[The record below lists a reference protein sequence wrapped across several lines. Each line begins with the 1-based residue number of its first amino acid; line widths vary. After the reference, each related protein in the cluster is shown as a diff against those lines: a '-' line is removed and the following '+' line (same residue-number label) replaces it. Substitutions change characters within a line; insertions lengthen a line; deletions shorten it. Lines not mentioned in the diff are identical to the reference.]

1 MPTTKRENFTG
12 REVWFGTD
20 MQENPCWQFQLSQK
34 NISEIDAGLITFK
47 IHTSHWMEM
56 RPEDFPLSS
65 LRSLFDKIAEELESG
80 SGLARLTGLP
90 TETYNEMEL
99 RAIWYALGL
108 HIGNPV
114 YQDCNGLLMRD
125 IEDRQEDTDTLQG
138 HHLIMDDDI
147 AFTSSKART
156 LSNGTLRFHTD
167 RCDVVALL
175 CVHQAKTGGVSKISS
190 SVTVRNLM
198 VERHPELAEA
208 LYQPVPRSRLG
219 EEKGGENM
227 FYHLP
232 VFGERDQKFTN
243 HYSKTYIEAAHEM
256 SAAPDITRLQWEAIE
271 CLHDISEE
279 VCMKMTMQ
287 AGDIQFLNNHVIYH
301 ARTAFEDDPSSKT
314 RRKLHRLWLA
324 MPNSRA
330 LPVDQA
336 VLWRNTDAGALRGG
350 IAQP

>member
-1 MPTTKRENFTG
+1 MSSLQREIFTG
-12 REVWFGTD
+12 PEAWRGTD
-20 MQENPCWQFQLSQK
+20 MQTSPCWQFALSQ
-34 NISEIDAGLITFK
+34 NDINEIETGLAVFK
-47 IHTSHWMEM
+47 THQCHWSKMESGH
-56 RPEDFPLSS
+56 FPLPG
-65 LRSLFDKIAEELESG
+65 LKPLLDKIAEELENG

-90 TETYNEMEL
+90 SVNYDKMEL

-108 HIGNPV
+108 HLGNPV

-138 HHLIMDDDI
+138 HHLMLDDDK

-175 CVHQAKTGGVSKISS
+175 CVHQASKGGVSKIAS

-198 VERHPELAEA
+198 VERHPELADV

-219 EEKGGENM
+219 EEKGGENI
-227 FYHLP
+227 FYPLP
-232 VFGERDQKFTN
+232 IFGERDQKFTS

-256 SAAPDITRLQWEAIE
+256 RTAPDISPLQWEAIDR
-271 CLHDISEE
+271 LHEISEE

-301 ARTAFEDDPSSKT
+301 ARTAFQDDPTDNKA
-314 RRKLHRLWLA
+314 RKLHRLWLA